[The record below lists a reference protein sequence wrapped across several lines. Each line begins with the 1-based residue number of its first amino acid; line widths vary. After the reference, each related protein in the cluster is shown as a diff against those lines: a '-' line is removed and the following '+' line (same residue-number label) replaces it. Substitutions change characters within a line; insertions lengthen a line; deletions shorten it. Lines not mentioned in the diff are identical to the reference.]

1 MENKY
6 TADDLAEALKYLE
19 NDITFE
25 ELDDFM
31 DSLNLDVELVNAN
44 DALYELGAEKFL
56 DEYNAYFDKLKFKDL
71 EVGDIITDG
80 KHILVVLSKGASED
94 PKMARCLGSD
104 DEIYYISN
112 SNISFYRKATNL
124 TLNGGIE
131 SIKDALKIVEEQVK
145 KEN

>member
-71 EVGDIITDG
+71 VVGDIITDG

-112 SNISFYRKATNL
+112 SNISLYRKATNL

>member
-6 TADDLAEALKYLE
+6 TADDLVEALKYLE
-19 NDITFE
+19 NDITFGELE
-25 ELDDFM
+25 EFL

-56 DEYNAYFDKLKFKDL
+56 DEYNEYFNRLKIEDL

-80 KHILVVLSKGASED
+80 KCTLVVLSKSAYSNT
-94 PKMARCLGSD
+94 ANCFGSD
-104 DEIYYISN
+104 DGIYHISN
-112 SNISFYRKATNL
+112 VTIPLYTKATNL
-124 TLNGGIE
+124 KLNCTIN
-131 SIKDALKIVEEQVK
+131 SIKDALKQIK